1 MATTKVRGVRANKP
15 NDSFGVTNNSNLYR
29 GKYREDVYKDEEE
42 GQQEEQQNE
51 EAQTD
56 PAEKVATQQGD
67 TSFAAKKTKEENH
80 DYKKRYD
87 DLKKHYDTK
96 LSEFEG
102 EREQLQSQL
111 DSVKKRAY
119 EMPTGTKPPKTLE
132 ELEEFKERYPDVFEV
147 VETVSGLQ
155 TESQVAKLR
164 EEIDSVKEREKNLEK
179 EKAFEELLRL
189 HPDFHDLKTDEKFLN
204 WLDEQPDQL
213 SDGIYKNSTDAKWA
227 GKIISLYKAESGIST
242 TTKKSTKSKEATDAA
257 ATVTRQQPKEVATK
271 EGSNKKIWK
280 GSDIARLKPWEFEK
294 VEAEIDL
301 ARNEG
306 RIDMNS

>member
-1 MATTKVRGVRANKP
+1 MRYKTMAKQVRGVRANKP
-15 NDSFGVTNNSNLYR
+15 NDSKGVLDNQNLYR

-42 GQQEEQQNE
+42 DNQEQQQ

-56 PAEKVATQQGD
+56 PTPNEVATQKSEN
-67 TSFAAKKTKEENH
+67 SFAEKKAKEEDH

-96 LSEFEG
+96 LNEFKG
-102 EREQLQSQL
+102 EREQLASEL
-111 DSVKKRAY
+111 DAVKKRVY
-119 EMPTGTKPPKTLE
+119 EMPRGTTPPKTLE

-147 VETVSGLQ
+147 VETVSNMQ

-164 EEIDSVKEREKNLEK
+164 EEIQSVKEREKNLEK
-179 EKAFEELLRL
+179 EKAAEELLRL
-189 HPDFHDLKTDEKFLN
+189 HPDFDSLRSDEKFLN
-204 WLDEQPDQL
+204 WLDEQPEQL
-213 SDGIYKNSTDAKWA
+213 SDGIYKNNTDAKWA
-227 GKIISLYKAESGIST
+227 GKIISLYKAEMGIS
-242 TTKKSTKSKEATDAA
+242 KKKPTRSKDSDAA
-257 ATVTRQQPKEVATK
+257 ASVTRQQPKDVATK
-271 EGSNKKIWK
+271 DSTKKIWK

-301 ARNEG
+301 ARQEG

>member
-1 MATTKVRGVRANKP
+1 MATQVRGARANKP
-15 NDSFGVTNNSNLYR
+15 NDSFGVTNNPNLYR
-29 GKYREDVYKDEEE
+29 GKYREDVYKDDEEE

-56 PAEKVATQQGD
+56 PAEKVATQQSD
-67 TSFAAKKTKEENH
+67 TSFAAKKTKEEDH

-96 LSEFEG
+96 LSEFKG

-189 HPDFHDLKTDEKFLN
+189 HPDFHDLKTNEKFLS

-213 SDGIYKNSTDAKWA
+213 SDGIYKNNTDAKWA
-227 GKIISLYKAESGIST
+227 GKVVSLYKAEMGISN
-242 TTKKSTKSKEATDAA
+242 KKPTKSKESDAA
-257 ATVTRQQPKEVATK
+257 ASVIRQQPKDVATK
-271 EGSNKKIWK
+271 DQTKKIWK
-280 GSDIARLKPWEFEK
+280 GSDIAKLKPWEFEK

-301 ARNEG
+301 ARQEG
-306 RIDMNS
+306 RINMNS